1 MNSINIW
8 QRIQIYSRMV
18 KLSHTVFALPFALSA
33 VVLAQRTHPL
43 TSGGLF
49 WMLVAIVGARSA
61 AMGFNRIVD
70 AAIDAENPRTANRE
84 IPTGQLT
91 HGSAAVFVAG
101 FSALFILAAA
111 MLGSLCLV
119 WSIPTLLLLFSYS
132 YTKRFTFLCH
142 LYLGAMISLAPIG
155 AWIAITGGF
164 SGSIILLSAA
174 LMTHFA
180 GFDILYACQDVD
192 FDRQRGL
199 FSIPTRFGVPR
210 ALKIALGLH
219 VAAFIFFLSIY
230 VAFDMN
236 GIYLFTVGVIGLLM
250 IAEHRLVKPD
260 DLSRVHVAFFHLNSV
275 ISVSLFIGVLLDEV
289 IYS

>member
-84 IPTGQLT
+84 IPAGQLT
-91 HGSAAVFVAG
+91 RGSAAVFVAG

-111 MLGSLCLV
+111 MLGSLCLY

-155 AWIAITGGF
+155 AWIATTGGF

-192 FDRQRGL
+192 FDRQSGL
-199 FSIPTRFGVPR
+199 FSIPTRFGVPA
-210 ALKIALGLH
+210 ALKIAIGFH
-219 VAAFIFFLSIY
+219 VAAFFFFFSIY
-230 VAFDMN
+230 AVFDMN

-250 IAEHRLVKPD
+250 IAEHRLVKPE
-260 DLSRVHVAFFHLNSV
+260 DLSRVHVAFFHLNSI
-275 ISVSLFIGVLLDEV
+275 ISVTLFIGVLLDEV
-289 IYS
+289 ICS